1 MIDKNT
7 YEIRQDE
14 DKTVYT
20 SLDEISDDLPDHA
33 PRFILLSYPLT
44 MVRSIDPSYL
54 YNTNILAGRRTTIC
68 TIRAHLLPPRHMQC
82 RDQNALRRCQRVDA

>member
-1 MIDKNT
+1 MSSCAPTDHSSLDMIDKNT

-20 SLDEISDDLPDHA
+20 SLDEVAEDLPDHA

-44 MVRSIDPSYL
+44 MVRRS
-54 YNTNILAGRRTTIC
+54 NI
-68 TIRAHLLPPRHMQC
+68 H
-82 RDQNALRRCQRVDA
+82 

>member
-1 MIDKNT
+1 MRLGCSCPRVLQLTTPSDMIDKNT

-20 SLDEISDDLPDHA
+20 SLDEVAEDLPDHA

-44 MVRSIDPSYL
+44 MVRQS
-54 YNTNILAGRRTTIC
+54 NTHWKH
-68 TIRAHLLPPRHMQC
+68 TIRY
-82 RDQNALRRCQRVDA
+82 

>member
-1 MIDKNT
+1 MSSCALNDHSSLDMIDKNT

-20 SLDEISDDLPDHA
+20 SLDEVAEDLPDHA

-44 MVRSIDPSYL
+44 MVRRS
-54 YNTNILAGRRTTIC
+54 NM
-68 TIRAHLLPPRHMQC
+68 H
-82 RDQNALRRCQRVDA
+82 

>member
-20 SLDEISDDLPDHA
+20 SLEEIGDDLPDHA

-44 MVRSIDPSYL
+44 MVRPIDILPKMC
-54 YNTNILAGRRTTIC
+54 NTNNRAG
-68 TIRAHLLPPRHMQC
+68 
-82 RDQNALRRCQRVDA
+82 